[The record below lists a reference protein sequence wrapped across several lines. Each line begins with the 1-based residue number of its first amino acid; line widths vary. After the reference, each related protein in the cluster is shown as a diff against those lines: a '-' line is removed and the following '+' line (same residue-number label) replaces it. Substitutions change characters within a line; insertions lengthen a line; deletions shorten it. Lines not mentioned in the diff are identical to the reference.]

1 MLGAGGVGGV
11 LVLGKI
17 KSWIFL
23 SENTWGPSATQLET
37 PDIKH
42 TMQTNKDKVQRI
54 EIIWMIL
61 FFNSILLYFLFHGS
75 INNHENYEND
85 EEWVKVYDLCNAIW

>member
-42 TMQTNKDKVQRI
+42 TMQTNEDKAQRI
-54 EIIWMIL
+54 EIILITDVPYL
-61 FFNSILLYFLFHGS
+61 PDSPDRS
-75 INNHENYEND
+75 
-85 EEWVKVYDLCNAIW
+85 DLARGASG